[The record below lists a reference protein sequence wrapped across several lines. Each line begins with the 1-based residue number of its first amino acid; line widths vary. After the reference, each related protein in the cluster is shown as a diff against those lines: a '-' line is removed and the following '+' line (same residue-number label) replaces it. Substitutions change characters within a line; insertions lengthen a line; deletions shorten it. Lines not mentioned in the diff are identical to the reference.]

1 VGLET
6 SAALAVAALDL
17 KLVRLLRAAMRP
29 GAAGPG
35 GSTPLVGPAA
45 RFEPRK
51 RVEPGPAIEPRPHL
65 RPEPAFEPRRTV
77 RGGGMAPEC
86 CGRCAQVAPAAPEE
100 AARPSASPVE
110 PPWKVRPWEDR
121 AVAPPR
127 PVRKIKVVMTRSD
140 SYCKGSV
147 IDLFI

>member
-1 VGLET
+1 VGLEAT
-6 SAALAVAALDL
+6 AALAVAALDL
-17 KLVRLLRAAMRP
+17 NLVRLLRAAMRP
-29 GAAGPG
+29 GGPCG
-35 GSTPLVGPAA
+35 CGPLDLIHPGA

-51 RVEPGPAIEPRPHL
+51 RVEPTPLIEPRPHV
-65 RPEPAFEPRRTV
+65 RPEPVFEPRMKV
-77 RGGGMAPEC
+77 RGAGGAEC
-86 CGRCAQVAPAAPEE
+86 CGGCAQVAPAAPE
-100 AARPSASPVE
+100 AAPRPLTSPLE

-121 AVAPPR
+121 AVADRPR